1 MIIVVVLQNC
11 MDLLKGEL
19 GSTSDAC
26 VTTSLDTNQLTGM
39 EAERVCNIKEEGIEE
54 PATVA
59 VIKTEPSVSGVS
71 VLCIFHMGCVQICLP
86 MYHSV
91 LMKRHLTVENGF
103 QTIF

>member
-39 EAERVCNIKEEGIEE
+39 EAERVCNIKEEDIEE
-54 PATVA
+54 PATIPL
-59 VIKTEPSVSGVS
+59 IKTEPSVSGVS
-71 VLCIFHMGCVQICLP
+71 VLCIFHTGYIHICLP

-103 QTIF
+103 QAIF